1 MTDSYAAGVSQY
13 TDQHS
18 APERRTLWEEG
29 REPGRQVVV
38 LGVAAALSALALDL
52 ALGGDVGMF
61 FDLCFVALCLAL
73 ALAVRPTDFFTVGV
87 LPPLLMVG
95 VLVLLE
101 IARPG
106 VLGHPRDGA
115 VQSVVTGLADHS
127 GALVAGYL
135 LTLLTLAVRQRFLRT
150 AARPVRAERRQA
162 TNRDASPA
170 PTRTTSG

>member
-1 MTDSYAAGVSQY
+1 MSDS
-13 TDQHS
+13 T

-29 REPGRQVVV
+29 REPGRQVVA
-38 LGVAAALSALALDL
+38 LGAAAILSALALDL
-52 ALGGDVGMF
+52 ALGGDVGLF

-87 LPPLLMVG
+87 LPPLLMLG
-95 VLVLLE
+95 TLLLLE
-101 IARPG
+101 LARPG

-135 LTLLTLAVRQRFLRT
+135 LTLGTLAIRHRYASRPGEGRT
-150 AARPVRAERRQA
+150 SNLDE
-162 TNRDASPA
+162 SPA
-170 PTRTTSG
+170 PTRSTSG